1 MRRPRLVRGAALLLL
16 AAGACGRGDDA
27 EIVVTPR
34 VPVGTA
40 IAAMDTVTEIVT
52 LTGRLAPPPGGSAL
66 LAAPAAGVVKRIAVQ
81 VGSRV
86 ARGTLLVELDVP
98 ELEKEAQTLAAQAEI
113 AGREAARQ
121 EELLREGITSKRQA
135 DEKAAEATSARSAAR
150 AAARLLERAR
160 VTSPLGGGVQ
170 RVLVHPGERVDA
182 GAPLVEVIGG
192 TTLDLLAAVPA
203 AELRRIRVGAPA
215 RVRADGDSAGYA
227 GRVAAV
233 APAVDSLTNAGQVV
247 IRIPDPAGGR
257 EGAGGGLRSGAGATA
272 IVSVGAR
279 HEALVIP
286 DSALVVLGDS
296 LTVFVV
302 GADSV
307 AHARTVAAGVRRGG
321 RAEIVRGLSAGER
334 VVTTGAFG
342 LADGMRVVPSGSAP
356 PSPSGSHSPAAARAP
371 PAPRKP

>member
-192 TTLDLLAAVPA
+192 STLDLLAAVPA
-203 AELRRIRVGAPA
+203 AELRRIRLGAPA
-215 RVRADGDSAGYA
+215 RVRADGDPAGYA

-257 EGAGGGLRSGAGATA
+257 KGAGGGLRAGAGATA

-296 LTVFVV
+296 LAVFVV

-342 LADGMRVVPSGSAP
+342 LADGMRVVPSGSAL